1 VRRLA
6 LLLTLAAGLAA
17 PAAADAAPALVEVGD
32 FASPVHVTG
41 SPGDSHRLFVV
52 ERDGRVQLVVDGRRA
67 ATPFLDIS
75 GDTLRDDPERGL
87 LSIAFPPDYQSS
99 HRFYVYLTARAT
111 ATSPAGQIQVR
122 EYRRSATGLDRADPG
137 SGRTLLAIDHPRGN
151 HNGGQLQFGPDGKL
165 WIGTGDG
172 GGGDD
177 PDRNGQNPATLLGK
191 MLRLDPLAGGPP
203 EIFALGLRNPW
214 RFSFDRQTG
223 DLTIGDVGQNNW
235 EEIDLAPAP
244 SWHGPGANYGWPC
257 FEGLHDNSSPDPR
270 CSSLSG
276 DVKPVVERGPHGDEI
291 CSITGGYVVR
301 DPGLPTLQGRYVYG
315 DLCAPRLRSVL
326 LSNPGSDGDAGL
338 AVANVTSFGEDA
350 CGRLYVA
357 SLNGP
362 VSRIE
367 DGAATP
373 CAVHPPPP
381 GGGTGT
387 AGPPGGPGTSGGPAV
402 DTAAPRLRIRVTGA
416 RTLAPRRRLR
426 IAVTSNELA
435 TVRAGGRLR
444 GIGRFRAARRQ
455 LQAGR
460 RTVLT
465 VRISRP
471 TARRLRRTLHR
482 KRAIAALTILAR
494 DAAGNQRRAERRVKV
509 ARRR

>member
-6 LLLTLAAGLAA
+6 LLVALAAGLAL
-17 PAAADAAPALVEVGD
+17 PSAAHAAPSLSKIGD
-32 FASPVHVTG
+32 FSSPIHVSG
-41 SPGDSHRLFVV
+41 SPGDGHRLFVV

-75 GDTLRDDPERGL
+75 GETLRDDSERGL
-87 LSIAFPPDYQSS
+87 LSIAFPPDYQTSG
-99 HRFYVYLTARAT
+99 RFYVYLTARAT
-111 ATSPAGQIQVR
+111 ASSPAGQIQIR
-122 EYRRSATGLDRADPG
+122 EYRRAPGDLDHADPA
-137 SGRTLLAIDHPRGN
+137 SGRTILRIDHARGN

-177 PDRNGQNPATLLGK
+177 PDRNGQDPATLLGK
-191 MLRLDPLAGGPP
+191 MLRIDPLAGGSP

-223 DLTIGDVGQNNW
+223 DLTIGDVGQNDW
-235 EEIDLAPAP
+235 EEIDHAPAP
-244 SWHGPGANYGWPC
+244 EWNGPGANYGWPC

-270 CSSLSG
+270 CGSLSG
-276 DVKPVVERGPHGDEI
+276 DVKPVLERGPHGPEI

-301 DPGLPTLQGRYVYG
+301 DPGLPTLRGRYLYG
-315 DLCAPRLRSVL
+315 DLCAPRLRSLL
-326 LSNPGSDGDAGL
+326 LSDPGSDGETNL
-338 AVANVTSFGEDA
+338 SVANVTSFGEDV

-357 SLNGP
+357 SLDGP

-373 CAVHPPPP
+373 CAVDPPPP

-387 AGPPGGPGTSGGPAV
+387 PGGGTGTPGTA
-402 DTAAPRLRIRVTGA
+402 DTAKPRLRVRVTGA
-416 RTLAPRRRLR
+416 RTLVPRRRLR
-426 IAVTSNELA
+426 VAVTADELVS
-435 TVRAGGRLR
+435 VRAGGRLR
-444 GIGRFRAARRQ
+444 GVGGLEPARRQ
-455 LQAGR
+455 LRAGR

-465 VRISRP
+465 VRITRS
-471 TARRLRRTLHR
+471 TARKLRRTLHR
-482 KRAIAALTILAR
+482 KRVIAAMTVLAR
-494 DAAGNQRRAERRVKV
+494 DAAGNQRRVTRRVRI

>member
-1 VRRLA
+1 MRRLA

-17 PAAADAAPALVEVGD
+17 PAAAHAAPALVNVGD

-41 SPGDSHRLFVV
+41 SPADSHRLFVV
-52 ERDGRVQLVVDGRRA
+52 ERDGRVQLVIDGRKA

-75 GDTLRDDPERGL
+75 GETLRDDPERGL

-99 HRFYVYLTARAT
+99 RRFYVYLTAR
-111 ATSPAGQIQVR
+111 PAGQIQVR
-122 EYRRSATGLDRADPG
+122 EYRRSATDLDHADPA

-177 PDRNGQNPATLLGK
+177 PDGNGQNPATLLGK
-191 MLRLDPLAGGPP
+191 MLRLDPLVPGPP

-235 EEIDLAPAP
+235 EEIDHAPAP
-244 SWHGPGANYGWPC
+244 AWFGSGANYGWPC

-276 DVKPVVERGPHGDEI
+276 DVKPVLERGPHGGEI
-291 CSITGGYVVR
+291 CSITGGYVAR

-326 LSNPGSDGDAGL
+326 LSNPGSDGYTDL
-338 AVANVTSFGEDA
+338 AVANVTSFGEDV

-373 CAVHPPPP
+373 CAVDPPPP
-381 GGGTGT
+381 GSAPGTPGIPGGGT
-387 AGPPGGPGTSGGPAV
+387 PGADKT
-402 DTAAPRLRIRVTGA
+402 APRLRIRVTGK
-416 RTLAPRRRLR
+416 RTLVPRRRLR
-426 IAVTSNELA
+426 VAVTANELA
-435 TVRAGGRLR
+435 TVRVGGRLR
-444 GIGRFRAARRQ
+444 GVARFRVARRQ
-455 LQAGR
+455 VGAGR

-465 VRISRP
+465 ARITRK
-471 TARRLRRTLHR
+471 TARKLRRTLRR
-482 KRAIAALTILAR
+482 KRVIATLTILAR
-494 DAAGNQRRAERRVKV
+494 DAAGNQRRAGRRVKI